1 MKQGAIHNERESVP
15 EEMKMSAL
23 HLLATNF
30 AILAVIMTALWLYCV
45 TIRDVSVI
53 DAFWP
58 LGMVILAGTTTL
70 QTNGSPTRSSFL
82 LALTAVW
89 GLRLS
94 IHLFMR
100 WRGHGVDP
108 RYAVILGRLMDK
120 KGWSFAKAS
129 FIQVFA
135 MQCVLLIIVCLPAQ
149 LGQIAVEP
157 SGIGMIG
164 WIGAALATIG
174 ILFESIGDAQLKAFR
189 ANPDNKGKVL
199 DTGLWRYTRHPNY
212 FGDVCTW
219 WGIWLVAA
227 ETTLGLYSIIG
238 PLVLTFLLTRVSGVP
253 MLEHRLKKN
262 RPDYDAYLRR
272 TSSFFP
278 WPPRSEQ

>member
-1 MKQGAIHNERESVP
+1 MG
-15 EEMKMSAL
+15 AL
-23 HLLATNF
+23 HLIATNF

-45 TIRDVSVI
+45 KIRDVSVI

-70 QTNGSPTRSSFL
+70 LTNGSPDRSGLL
-82 LALTAVW
+82 LALTAIW

-108 RYAVILGRLMDK
+108 RYAAILGRLMEK

-149 LGQIAVEP
+149 MGQLDAEP
-157 SGIGMIG
+157 VAIGPVG
-164 WIGAALATIG
+164 WIGAALAVIG
-174 ILFESIGDAQLKAFR
+174 ILFESIGDAQLKSFR
-189 ANPDNKGKVL
+189 ANPANKGKVL

-227 ETTLGLYSIIG
+227 ETTLGLYSIAG
-238 PLVLTFLLTRVSGVP
+238 PVVLTFLLTRVSGVP

-278 WPPRSEQ
+278 WPPRSGQ

>member
-1 MKQGAIHNERESVP
+1 MTVW
-15 EEMKMSAL
+15 

-30 AILAVIMTALWLYCV
+30 VILAAIMTALWLYCV
-45 TIRDVSVI
+45 KIRDVSVI

-58 LGMVILAGTTTL
+58 LGMVILAWTSTVLTT
-70 QTNGSPTRSSFL
+70 GEPARSAIL
-82 LALTAVW
+82 VGLTSVW

-94 IHLFMR
+94 LHLFMR

-108 RYAVILGRLMDK
+108 RYAAILGRLMDK

-135 MQCVLLIIVCLPAQ
+135 MQCVLLILVCLPAQ
-149 LGQIAVEP
+149 LGQIDAEP
-157 SGIGMIG
+157 AA
-164 WIGAALATIG
+164 IGAIGLAGIVLAIIG
-174 ILFESIGDAQLKAFR
+174 IVFETVGDAQLKAFR

-227 ETTLGLYSIIG
+227 ETTTGLYAVNGPII
-238 PLVLTFLLTRVSGVP
+238 LTFLLTRVSGVP